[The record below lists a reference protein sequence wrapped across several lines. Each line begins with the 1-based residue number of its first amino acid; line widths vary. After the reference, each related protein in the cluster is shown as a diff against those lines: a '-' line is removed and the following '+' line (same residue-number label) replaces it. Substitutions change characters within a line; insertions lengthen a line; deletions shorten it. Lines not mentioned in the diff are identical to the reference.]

1 MVERLILN
9 DLVEKETVFKR
20 LIIDYLITITCIC
33 YENMFIASLP
43 NASILLQFKPL
54 ALRDLMLKLL
64 ALEWTHIFTSQSIV
78 FSLYS
83 IVG

>member
-1 MVERLILN
+1 MDRIHLMVERLILN

-33 YENMFIASLP
+33 YENMFIASLS

-54 ALRDLMLKLL
+54 AIRVTILDGHCNTYDTGSK
-64 ALEWTHIFTSQSIV
+64 
-78 FSLYS
+78 
-83 IVG
+83 